1 MSDFL
6 AYGLKSISRSIKPKL
21 EDLFDTTPGEFDDFN
36 DVFALFEKG
45 LPVPRSLLEGITEN
59 IPAPLLKEI
68 FRTDGERFLRFP
80 TPQLI
85 HGMFFLYYVFFVVVC
100 CLFKVETRFVSCSP
114 LQCIFFFFFF

>member
-6 AYGLKSISRSIKPKL
+6 AYGLKSVSRSIKPKL
-21 EDLFDTTPGEFDDFN
+21 EDLFDSTPGEFDDFN
-36 DVFALFEKG
+36 DVFALYEKG

-85 HGMFFLYYVFFVVVC
+85 HGMYYVVYF
-100 CLFKVETRFVSCSP
+100 LNYISCS
-114 LQCIFFFFFF
+114 